1 MSAQLNIF
9 FIIISTV
16 TLIYIIMQIRRH
28 KLNIDDSI
36 LWIFWSIVL
45 LIVSIFPDLSFYI
58 AEKMGFQ
65 STSNFI
71 LCLFIFILYM
81 ILFFQNIK
89 ISELRDKNK
98 QLVQKVSIY
107 AYKQKNNKLT
117 EKGNADESEKD
128 TKESDI

>member
-1 MSAQLNIF
+1 MSAELNIF

-117 EKGNADESEKD
+117 EKGNVDESEKD

>member
-9 FIIISTV
+9 FIIISTI
-16 TLIYIIMQIRRH
+16 TLIYIIMQIRKH

-58 AEKMGFQ
+58 AEKMEFQ

-98 QLVQKVSIY
+98 QLVQKISIY
-107 AYKQKNNKLT
+107 AYKQKNNQSI
-117 EKGNADESEKD
+117 EKGNTDESEED

>member
-16 TLIYIIMQIRRH
+16 TLIYIIMQIRKH

-107 AYKQKNNKLT
+107 AYKQKNNQLT

>member
-9 FIIISTV
+9 FIIISTI
-16 TLIYIIMQIRRH
+16 TLIYIIMQIRKH

-98 QLVQKVSIY
+98 QLVQKISIY
-107 AYKQKNNKLT
+107 AYKQKNNQSI
-117 EKGNADESEKD
+117 EKGNTDESEED

>member
-1 MSAQLNIF
+1 MSSQLNIV
-9 FIIISTV
+9 FIIISII

-45 LIVSIFPDLSFYI
+45 LILSIFPKFSFYI

-71 LCLFIFILYM
+71 ICLFVFILYM
-81 ILFFQNIK
+81 IIFFQNIK
-89 ISELRDKNK
+89 ISELREKNK
-98 QLVQKVSIY
+98 QIIQRVSIY
-107 AYKQKNNKLT
+107 AYNQRKNQTTK
-117 EKGNADESEKD
+117 EGKVDESKKD

>member
-1 MSAQLNIF
+1 MSSQLNIF
-9 FIIISTV
+9 FIIISIV
-16 TLIYIIMQIRRH
+16 TLIYIIMQIRKH

-58 AEKMGFQ
+58 AREMGFQ

-98 QLVQKVSIY
+98 QLVQKISIY
-107 AYKQKNNKLT
+107 AYKQKNNESI
-117 EKGNADESEKD
+117 EKGNTDESKKD

>member
-16 TLIYIIMQIRRH
+16 TLIYIIMQIRKH

-45 LIVSIFPDLSFYI
+45 LIVSIFPNLSFYI

-89 ISELRDKNK
+89 ISEIRDKNK
-98 QLVQKVSIY
+98 QLVQKISIY
-107 AYKQKNNKLT
+107 AYKQKKEQSI
-117 EKGNADESEKD
+117 EKGNVDEGKED

>member
-16 TLIYIIMQIRRH
+16 TLIYIIMQIRKH

-45 LIVSIFPDLSFYI
+45 LIVSIFPNLSFYI

-98 QLVQKVSIY
+98 QLVQKISIY
-107 AYKQKNNKLT
+107 AYKQKNNQSI
-117 EKGNADESEKD
+117 EKGNTDESEED